1 MGTMRGGN
9 VGMRWLPAIAV
20 VAALVL
26 VASGCGSASPP
37 ATSSGP
43 ATPVTRTSVTAS
55 AISTAGPILP
65 RIEVPSLGLLLPLT
79 ALPCSKFSAAAV
91 PDPPAS
97 SGYFIDCTTAGGGFL
112 GVIALRDG
120 ILKAVATATAGT
132 AVKIFNPVGTEIDRT
147 IKGAGSTLSQN
158 PDGTWPGHGVPP
170 GMPVFIELRA
180 SGMQTEVEGDP

>member
-1 MGTMRGGN
+1 MGTMSGGN
-9 VGMRWLPAIAV
+9 VGMRWLPAIVV

-120 ILKAVATATAGT
+120 ILKAVATAPAGT
-132 AVKIFNPVGTEIDRT
+132 AVKIFNPVGREIDRT
-147 IKGAGSTLSQN
+147 LKGAGSALNQN

-170 GMPVFIELRA
+170 GMPAFIELRA